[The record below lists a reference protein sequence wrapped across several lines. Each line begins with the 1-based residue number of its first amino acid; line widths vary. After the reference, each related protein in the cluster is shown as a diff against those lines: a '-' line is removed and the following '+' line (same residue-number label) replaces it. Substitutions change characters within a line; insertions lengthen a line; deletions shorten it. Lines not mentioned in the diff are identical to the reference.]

1 MSAIPR
7 TIVSTTDSRRPKG
20 GGGMIRRLFAAVG
33 LVAVTA
39 ITAVLG
45 SNPWGP

>member
-1 MSAIPR
+1 
-7 TIVSTTDSRRPKG
+7 
-20 GGGMIRRLFAAVG
+20 MIRRLFAAVG

-39 ITAVLG
+39 ISAVLG